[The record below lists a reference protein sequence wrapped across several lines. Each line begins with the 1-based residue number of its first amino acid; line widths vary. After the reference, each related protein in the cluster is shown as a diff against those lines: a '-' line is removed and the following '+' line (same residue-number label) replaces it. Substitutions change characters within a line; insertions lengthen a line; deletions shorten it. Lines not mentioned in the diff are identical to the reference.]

1 MHSLNA
7 QIYVYLSV
15 ANVIYIYCLSVIIFV
30 KKRGRHKLRLK
41 EIGYLTNYNV
51 LCVVT
56 VL

>member
-1 MHSLNA
+1 MEMHSLNA

-51 LCVVT
+51 S
-56 VL
+56 